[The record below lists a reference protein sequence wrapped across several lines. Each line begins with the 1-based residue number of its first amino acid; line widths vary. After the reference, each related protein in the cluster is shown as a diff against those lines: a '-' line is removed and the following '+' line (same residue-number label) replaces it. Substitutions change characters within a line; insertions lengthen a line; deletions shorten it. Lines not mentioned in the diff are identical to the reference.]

1 MSRDSNGNAVV
12 NRQRAVS
19 GQTVLAEQVNVPFDD
34 IQSMFNLVSWRD
46 GLAPMTG
53 NLNMNGFKITNLPEA
68 LSDSEPVQ
76 KGQFDNALSTAL
88 TGVNRVL
95 STKSGSYTASDADY
109 NKIFRFTT
117 SATLSLNNP
126 ASGTALRSAWI
137 CEIWA
142 DGGNVT
148 VDPDDANTVN
158 TVTINGLQ
166 SLIIQRGQKCVIV
179 RESATSF
186 RASLFSDS
194 FSGPTLPGYIHGLS
208 ISASSTSPNN
218 NIDVSTGAAGSEDG
232 NLIQVFSTITKNTTA
247 LWAAGSGNGALDQG
261 SIQVSALYYVWLI
274 QRSDTG
280 MVDVLVSLSATSP
293 QMPTNYDRKRR
304 IGLYYRR
311 SSINNAFSYETLN
324 QSIGVNQIWGDYS
337 GPRSV
342 NTAYQ
347 NTTGKP
353 IMVSIRTGADTGTV
367 EVSET
372 TDSWVRLDRAASGAD
387 LVHCQFI
394 VPNGHFYRLSGGSI
408 DTWSEL
414 R

>member
-1 MSRDSNGNAVV
+1 MPRDSSGNVSV
-12 NRQRAVS
+12 NRDRAVT
-19 GQTVLAEQVNVPFDD
+19 GQKVLAEQVNVPFDD
-34 IQSMFNLVSWRD
+34 VQSMLNLVAWRD
-46 GLAPMTG
+46 GLSPMTG
-53 NLNMNGFKITNLPEA
+53 NLNMNTFKITNLPEA

-76 KGQFDNALSTAL
+76 KGQFDSALTTAL

-95 STKSGSYTASDADY
+95 STKSGNYTALDADY

-117 SATLSLNNP
+117 TATLSLNNP
-126 ASGTALRSAWI
+126 ASGTSLRSAWI
-137 CEIWA
+137 CEVWA

-158 TVTINGLQ
+158 AVTVNGLQ
-166 SLIIQRGQKCVIV
+166 SLIVQKGQKCVIV

-194 FSGPTLPGYIHGLS
+194 FSGPTLPGYIYGLS
-208 ISASSTSPNN
+208 VSASSMSPNN

-280 MVDVLVSLSATSP
+280 VADVLVSLSATSP
-293 QMPTNYDRKRR
+293 QMPANYDRRRR

-311 SSINNAFSYETLN
+311 SSINNAFAYETLN
-324 QSIGVNQIWGDYS
+324 QSIGVNQVWGDYS
-337 GPRSV
+337 GPRSIGV
-342 NTAYQ
+342 TYQ

-353 IMVSIRTGADTGTV
+353 IMVAVRLTGDGFL
-367 EVSET
+367 EISET
-372 TDSWVRLDRAASGAD
+372 TDVWIQIDRAFPGNDFA
-387 LVHCQFI
+387 HCQMI
-394 VPNGHFYRLSGGSI
+394 VPNGHFYRANGGAI
-408 DTWSEL
+408 GTWAEL